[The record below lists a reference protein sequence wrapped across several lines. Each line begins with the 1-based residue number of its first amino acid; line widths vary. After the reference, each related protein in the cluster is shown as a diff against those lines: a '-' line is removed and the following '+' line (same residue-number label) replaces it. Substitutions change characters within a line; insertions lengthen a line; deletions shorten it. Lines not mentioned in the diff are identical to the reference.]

1 MNKKISSLIL
11 AFIGLVIAILI
22 ANAQPVAPST
32 QSAPPTVY
40 TTPPGIVFGRLP
52 KEVAV
57 AGKKPSAEI
66 KGSATLT
73 VAAANDNDT
82 VAGTLTYTLPDEAR
96 QRVAQF
102 TGKPLR
108 EIPASVTLKDVVA
121 GFQKGTGCP
130 VVHLEVTEL
139 EMDVA
144 GAAVKFNRIVLNVP
158 ESPEEMTKLFCTWAR
173 QINVKRQRRGVIAAM
188 NRLINGEQ

>member
-22 ANAQPVAPST
+22 ANARPVAPSA

-40 TTPPGIVFGRLP
+40 TTPPITVSGRLP
-52 KEVAV
+52 KEVGL
-57 AGKKPSAEI
+57 AGQKASGEI
-66 KGSATLT
+66 RGSATFT
-73 VAAANDNDT
+73 VTAANDNDT
-82 VAGTLTYTLPDEAR
+82 VTGAFVCALPDEAR

-130 VVHLEVTEL
+130 VVHLEIPEL

-144 GAAVKFNRIVLNVP
+144 GAAVKFNRIVLDVP
-158 ESPEEMTKLFCTWAR
+158 ESAEEMTKLFCAWAR
-173 QINVKRQRRGVIAAM
+173 QINVKRQRRGIIVAM